1 MTVAAATESKPRTL
15 AADLAE
21 RLGTR
26 IAEGH
31 YAAASKL
38 PREADLMREFGVSR
52 TVVREALSYLQASG
66 KVQTRHGIGTFV
78 LAHEDGLPFRIEREQ
93 LGTLSDVISLL
104 EVRIG
109 LETECAALAAI
120 RRTNEDLANI
130 RRAIEAFSLAVQ
142 EGRHAVDADLGFHS
156 ALAQATGNPHF
167 SELLRAIGSQGI
179 PRSRLAKQDPLDA
192 DRVAYLQRVQQEHE
206 AIYNAIEAQDPE
218 AARAAMRTHLSNSR
232 DRLRRRQNLVA
243 PQRKVSL
250 LVR

>member
-1 MTVAAATESKPRTL
+1 MNAPLEAHKPRTL
-15 AADLAE
+15 AVDLAE

-26 IAEGH
+26 VADGH
-31 YAAASKL
+31 YAPGAKL
-38 PREADLMREFGVSR
+38 PKEAALMAEFGVSR
-52 TVVREALSYLQASG
+52 TVVREAISNLQASG
-66 KVQTRHGIGTFV
+66 KVHTRHGIGTFV
-78 LAHEDGLPFRIEREQ
+78 LSPEEALPFRIEREQ
-93 LGTLSDVISLL
+93 LGTLSDVIALL

-109 LETECAALAAI
+109 LETEGAALAAS
-120 RRTNEDLANI
+120 RRTNEDLAHI

-167 SELLRAIGSQGI
+167 KALLTAIGSQGI

-192 DRVAYLQRVQQEHE
+192 GRLAYLQRVQQEHE

-243 PQRKVSL
+243 PPRKVSL